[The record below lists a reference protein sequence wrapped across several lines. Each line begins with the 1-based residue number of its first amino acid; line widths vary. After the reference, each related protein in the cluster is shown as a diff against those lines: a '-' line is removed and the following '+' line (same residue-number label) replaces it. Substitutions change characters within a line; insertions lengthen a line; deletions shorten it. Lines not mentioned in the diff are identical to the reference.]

1 MTPYDIQSRT
11 VLKRAQEQARS
22 LQQLRN
28 NPRVRDIRV
37 IVQYEACPACQ
48 SVEGTY
54 SKDSAPALPVEGCSC
69 LNGCTCNYEPMLT
82 EIYP

>member
-1 MTPYDIQSRT
+1 MTLDSIQSRT
-11 VLKRAQEQARS
+11 RLKRAQEQVRS
-22 LQQLRN
+22 LQQLRS

-37 IVQYEACPACQ
+37 IVQAEACPACQ
-48 SVEGTY
+48 SVAGTY

-69 LNGCTCNYEPMLT
+69 INGCMCHYEPMLT

>member
-1 MTPYDIQSRT
+1 MIPYDIQSRT
-11 VLKRAQEQARS
+11 LLKRAQEQVRS
-22 LQQLRN
+22 LRKLRG

-37 IVQYEACPACQ
+37 IVQQEACPACQ

-54 SKDSAPALPVEGCSC
+54 ATDSAPALPVEGCSC
-69 LNGCTCNYEPMLT
+69 LGGCTCHYEPMLT